1 MVSDQTKE
9 SWWVPYEVGYS
20 KKGKKKIASALLV
33 GYVDDFP
40 DYLKIEETI
49 KSPEEFKMYAKK
61 LKIVDSPYGTLFEN
75 AGQNVSNPYE
85 LESYIRRII

>member
-1 MVSDQTKE
+1 MRLVIQKREKE
-9 SWWVPYEVGYS
+9 NSICTAGW
-20 KKGKKKIASALLV
+20 IRRR
-33 GYVDDFP
+33 FP